1 MDKERICKIV
11 QDLLPNYIDGLTN
24 EETNLFIEKHIKEC
38 DDCKKIFENMK
49 QDLKID
55 KTIKNLEE
63 ANYIK
68 KYSKKLKLLKI
79 LLFIS
84 LIVALIVM
92 TNYYFVMKRAYF
104 RTSDILVNM
113 VKEGMYPDTFYAT
126 IEEISDSEVHGV
138 KELTVKG
145 LNTNDKNH
153 RDTYYFSIILDNI
166 GDNFKIKWN
175 NTNISIEDL
184 KVGQTVAV
192 YNYGDT
198 IESDPYNLSGV
209 RMLVVLD
216 DEL

>member
-1 MDKERICKIV
+1 MNKERICKIV

-24 EETNLFIEKHIKEC
+24 AETNLFIEKHIKEC
-38 DDCKKIFENMK
+38 DYCKKIFENMK
-49 QDLKID
+49 QDLKVD

-63 ANYIK
+63 TNYIK

-104 RTSDILVNM
+104 RAPDILVNM
-113 VKEGMYPDTFYAT
+113 VKEGMYPDTFYAI

-192 YNYGDT
+192 NYGDT
-198 IESDPYNLSGV
+198 IESDPYNLSRV

-216 DEL
+216 DKL

>member
-1 MDKERICKIV
+1 MNKERICKIV

-24 EETNLFIEKHIKEC
+24 AETNLFIEKHIKEC
-38 DDCKKIFENMK
+38 DYCKKIFENMK
-49 QDLKID
+49 QDLKVD
-55 KTIKNLEE
+55 KIIKNLEE

-104 RTSDILVNM
+104 RASDILVNM
-113 VKEGMYPDTFYAT
+113 VKEGMYPDTFYAI

-175 NTNISIEDL
+175 NTNISI
-184 KVGQTVAV
+184 
-192 YNYGDT
+192 
-198 IESDPYNLSGV
+198 
-209 RMLVVLD
+209 
-216 DEL
+216 

>member
-1 MDKERICKIV
+1 MNKERIRKIV

-24 EETNLFIEKHIKEC
+24 AETNLFIEKHIKEC

-49 QDLKID
+49 QD
-55 KTIKNLEE
+55 LEE

-104 RTSDILVNM
+104 RASDILVNI
-113 VKEGMYPDTFYAT
+113 VKEGMYPDTFYAI

-145 LNTNDKNH
+145 LITNDKNH

-166 GDNFKIKWN
+166 GDNFKIKRN
-175 NTNISIEDL
+175 NTNISIEVL
-184 KVGQTVAV
+184 KVG
-192 YNYGDT
+192 
-198 IESDPYNLSGV
+198 
-209 RMLVVLD
+209 
-216 DEL
+216 